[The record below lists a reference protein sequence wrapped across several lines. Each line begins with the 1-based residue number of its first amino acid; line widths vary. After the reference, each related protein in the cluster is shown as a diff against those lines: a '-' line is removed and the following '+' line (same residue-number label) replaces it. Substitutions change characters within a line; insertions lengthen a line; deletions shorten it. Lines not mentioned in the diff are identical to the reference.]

1 MTTRSI
7 CISAAVLL
15 LALTLTWPA
24 FPGQNNTKRIGSQ
37 CTGAEGDRSV
47 LAGLVRN
54 SGGEKF
60 TTLTEKVSPW
70 TAACSGA
77 AIAQLDAGAEKRS
90 AKQETRRRPLVQG

>member
-24 FPGQNNTKRIGSQ
+24 FPGQNNTKRFGSQ
-37 CTGAEGDRSV
+37 CTGVEGDRSV

-54 SGGEKF
+54 SGGE
-60 TTLTEKVSPW
+60 
-70 TAACSGA
+70 
-77 AIAQLDAGAEKRS
+77 IHDADGKGQPVDSR
-90 AKQETRRRPLVQG
+90 L